1 MLRDVSLAIAPGEI
15 AVLVGRS
22 GSGKSTLL
30 NLIAGIDRPTAGRVL
45 VDGTDLTALDE
56 DARTRFRRRHI
67 GFVFQFFNLI
77 PLLTV
82 EENLLLPLE
91 LNGGVTDAGMA
102 RARALLDRVGLGG
115 RGSSL
120 PERLSGGEQQR
131 VAIARAVVHD
141 PGLILADEPT
151 GTLDV
156 ETAAAVLELL
166 DTLVRESGKTVI
178 MVTHS
183 REVVGVADRIFAA
196 ERGQLV
202 ERRRRRPAP
211 PDDQATR
218 AHRAPLSPAASVAAH
233 PRGARHRA
241 RRGRRRL
248 DRPRQRERAAR
259 LRARHRGGH
268 RTAPLTRSWAGRPGF
283 PDALYRA
290 LRVDLGARAAAP
302 VLTGD
307 VAAIDFPG
315 RAFTVL
321 GVDPFAEAPF
331 RPYLGPADGRSPP
344 MAGARRTSASRPAPV
359 NAASRRR
366 AIRSERWPS

>member
-1 MLRDVSLAIAPGEI
+1 MVRP
-15 AVLVGRS
+15 AVQLERISKTYRVGDTER
-22 GSGKSTLL
+22 
-30 NLIAGIDRPTAGRVL
+30 AV
-45 VDGTDLTALDE
+45 
-56 DARTRFRRRHI
+56 RTRFRRRHI

-91 LNGGVTDAGMA
+91 LNGGVTEAGLA

-131 VAIARAVVHD
+131 VAIARAVIHD

-151 GTLDV
+151 GTLDT

-202 ERRRRRPAP
+202 EQTAP
-211 PDDQATR
+211 T
-218 AHRAPLSPAASVAAH
+218 S
-233 PRGARHRA
+233 G
-241 RRGRRRL
+241 
-248 DRPRQRERAAR
+248 AAR
-259 LRARHRGGH
+259 
-268 RTAPLTRSWAGRPGF
+268 
-283 PDALYRA
+283 
-290 LRVDLGARAAAP
+290 
-302 VLTGD
+302 
-307 VAAIDFPG
+307 
-315 RAFTVL
+315 
-321 GVDPFAEAPF
+321 
-331 RPYLGPADGRSPP
+331 
-344 MAGARRTSASRPAPV
+344 
-359 NAASRRR
+359 
-366 AIRSERWPS
+366 